1 LCFLQQLAK
10 HQALFDDAHRA
21 WLQEVVTLVLPRR
34 VAACERALRAMG
46 FATALPPPPPPPPRF
61 VPTPRPPWQQQQE
74 KGAAAAAAALQ
85 SKAKSK
91 NGDEG
96 EDEEDDKGRHIVVA
110 QTENGEDDDDDDD
123 GEDTAAT
130 RAEDAADLGAALPP
144 LPLGPHWSAV
154 DVARAVR
161 RRLPSQA
168 MLAKEQRC
176 VAAALRSVDCH
187 GAAV

>member
-1 LCFLQQLAK
+1 
-10 HQALFDDAHRA
+10 
-21 WLQEVVTLVLPRR
+21 
-34 VAACERALRAMG
+34 
-46 FATALPPPPPPPPRF
+46 
-61 VPTPRPPWQQQQE
+61 VPTPLPPWQQQQE
-74 KGAAAAAAALQ
+74 KRAAAAQ

-96 EDEEDDKGRHIVVA
+96 EDEDDDKGRQIVVA
-110 QTENGEDDDDDDD
+110 QTENEEDDDDDD
-123 GEDTAAT
+123 GEDSAAT

-144 LPLGPHWSAV
+144 LPLGSHWSAV

-161 RRLPSQA
+161 RRLPSHA

-176 VAAALRSVDCH
+176 VAAALRSVDCR